1 MQRLP
6 FWIFLKPLTEAFSE
20 PYQTTKI
27 ERFAK
32 TFNDWK
38 WSTIFY
44 KTYILDDMSDKVLK
58 FTLVDQAKAAF
69 QNLKKCFS
77 KKKNELKKSNKSQI
91 NQIFTRRIKSYL
103 KKDSISTNFIF
114 CIKLLNVPFSSCL
127 RNNSRSI
134 FFFFSFSSFSFKLK
148 PLVAK
153 TKCLSLQSPTWCQ
166 KNFKIQIWYMW
177 T

>member
-6 FWIFLKPLTEAFSE
+6 FWIFLKPLTGAF
-20 PYQTTKI
+20 
-27 ERFAK
+27 
-32 TFNDWK
+32 FN
-38 WSTIFY
+38 
-44 KTYILDDMSDKVLK
+44 KTYILDVWRSFECASDWLRYLLK
-58 FTLVDQAKAAF
+58 PGFKISLNFYLWLVK
-69 QNLKKCFS
+69 LKPHFKICLS

-134 FFFFSFSSFSFKLK
+134 FFFFSFCSFSFKLK

-153 TKCLSLQSPTWCQ
+153 TKCLSLQSSTWCQ

>member
-6 FWIFLKPLTEAFSE
+6 FWIFLKPLTGAF
-20 PYQTTKI
+20 
-27 ERFAK
+27 
-32 TFNDWK
+32 
-38 WSTIFY
+38 FY
-44 KTYILDDMSDKVLK
+44 KTYILDVWRSFECASDWLRYLLK
-58 FTLVDQAKAAF
+58 PGFKISLNFYLWLVK
-69 QNLKKCFS
+69 LKPHFKICLS